1 MAKQGMKRPERT
13 HTHPR
18 NAAGPVPE
26 LQGRAKRTK
35 ARAAPVQKRAP
46 PGAGRGPRPRRLS
59 RPRRARR
66 NVIVDKFTWIWYT
79 MFQNRF

>member
-18 NAAGPVPE
+18 SAAGPVPE

-35 ARAAPVQKRAP
+35 ERAAPVQK
-46 PGAGRGPRPRRLS
+46 
-59 RPRRARR
+59 
-66 NVIVDKFTWIWYT
+66 
-79 MFQNRF
+79 